1 MRRIEMAKVL
11 GYQISET
18 SMKLLTLLFY
28 YRGMTALQ
36 LAKMYFKSHNPT
48 AVQKSS
54 VHNYLRKLKDQ
65 KLVTSKKLDGDNY
78 VGSLY
83 YLTQAGLEV
92 VKSLLNIEDG
102 QTGTGYILANENKED
117 TQADLEYGIYKP
129 PMEQIHHHLILID
142 FFVRLRLMSNQQVDH
157 RLSMY
162 ASKEY
167 EYNGKEAK
175 IRPDAEVVLPYDRH
189 YCIEIDRATE
199 SHSQL
204 IQKFENYRH
213 YFEYAEEINE
223 KLPTAIVF
231 VTDEKQYQ
239 YGMNR
244 RWTNVLAA
252 YLKTMGDYAL
262 KVNLFMLPLN
272 KVEHFI
278 RFETY
283 RPQLNRKV
291 QTLLEKTLIQKGNY
305 KDVQTFKQPTDYSSI
320 DYMIAFTQ
328 TKYHVYFVR
337 VAYEYDASIFSGFHH
352 FINNLGDIHRKQQ
365 TPYKPS
371 GVSQAIFYTDERP
384 FLPDYMR
391 KNYDLPQEF
400 LSHLELLS
408 QHLSMYKHPL

>member
-1 MRRIEMAKVL
+1 MAKIL

-18 SMKLLTLLFY
+18 SMKLLALLFY

-54 VHNYLRKLKDQ
+54 VHNYLRKLKVQ
-65 KLVTSKKLDGDNY
+65 KLVTSKKIEADNY
-78 VGSLY
+78 AGSLY
-83 YLTQAGLEV
+83 YLTQTGLEL

-102 QTGTGYILANENKED
+102 QTGTGYILANEDKED

-129 PMEQIHHHLILID
+129 PTEQIHHHLILID
-142 FFVRLRLMSNQQVDH
+142 FFVRLRLMSDQQIDH

-213 YFEYAEEINE
+213 YFEYAEETSE
-223 KLPTAIVF
+223 QLPTAIVF
-231 VTDEKQYQ
+231 VTDEKQHQ

-244 RWTNVLAA
+244 RWTNILAA

-262 KVNLFMLPLN
+262 KVNLLMVSLN
-272 KVEHFI
+272 KIDHFI
-278 RFETY
+278 QFESY
-283 RPQLNRKV
+283 RTHLNRKA
-291 QTLLEKTLIQKGNY
+291 QAILEKAFKQKGW
-305 KDVQTFKQPTDYSSI
+305 KDVQTFKQLTNHSSI
-320 DYMIAFTQ
+320 DYMIAFSQ
-328 TKYHVYFVR
+328 TKYHIYFVR
-337 VAYEYDASIFSGFHH
+337 VVYEYDASIFVGFHH
-352 FINNLGDIHRKQQ
+352 FIKNLDNIHQKQQ
-365 TPYKPS
+365 TSCKPA
-371 GVSQAIFYTDERP
+371 GFGQVIFYTDERP

-391 KNYDLPQEF
+391 KKYDLPPEL

-408 QHLSMYKHPL
+408 QHLSMYKLPL